1 MKTRIDEK
9 TIFKLAEA
17 SVTSVCRAQI
27 ANVVS
32 KQFRSMHYLSSMLI
46 WDCVTLNLL
55 LNDKI
60 TPTSAD
66 EIITCIRRR
75 NKSFYTTVDSAYFPI
90 EDRFN
95 EYAMRVLRDKYD
107 SVKAL
112 NMRTTN
118 YIIYVISLDMFDNYE
133 LYPQEIYSLAYSYEE
148 LAAIKELPHYW

>member
-1 MKTRIDEK
+1 MRTRIDED

-17 SVTSVCRAQI
+17 SATSGCRAQV

-46 WDCVTLNLL
+46 CDCVTLNLL

-75 NKSFYTTVDSAYFPI
+75 NKSFYTTADSAYFPI
-90 EDRFN
+90 EDRFE
-95 EYAMRVLRDKYD
+95 EYAKSVLGAKYD
-107 SVKAL
+107 AVKAL
-112 NMRTTN
+112 DMRTTN
-118 YIIYVISLDMFDNYE
+118 YIIYVISTDLSDNYE
-133 LYPQEIYSLAYSYEE
+133 LYPQEIYYLAYSYQE
-148 LAAIKELPHYW
+148 LVTIKLPHY

>member
-1 MKTRIDEK
+1 MRTRIDED

-17 SVTSVCRAQI
+17 SVTSVCRAQV
-27 ANVVS
+27 ANIVS

-46 WDCVTLNLL
+46 CDCVTLNLL

-60 TPTSAD
+60 TPISAD

-90 EDRFN
+90 EDRFE
-95 EYAMRVLRDKYD
+95 EYAKTVLGEKYD
-107 SVKAL
+107 NVRAL

-118 YIIYVISLDMFDNYE
+118 YIIYVISVDLSDNYE

-148 LAAIKELPHYW
+148 LANIKELPHY

>member
-1 MKTRIDEK
+1 MKTKIDED

-17 SVTSVCRAQI
+17 SVTSGCRAQV

-32 KQFRSMHYLSSMLI
+32 KQFRSMHYLSSALI
-46 WDCVTLNLL
+46 CDCVTINLL
-55 LNDKI
+55 LNDNI

-90 EDRFN
+90 EDRFE
-95 EYAMRVLRDKYD
+95 EYAKSVLGEKYD
-107 SVKAL
+107 AVKAL

-118 YIIYVISLDMFDNYE
+118 YVVYVVSTDLHDNYE
-133 LYPQEIYSLAYSYEE
+133 LYPQEIYYLAYSYQE
-148 LAAIKELPHYW
+148 LATIKLPHY

>member
-1 MKTRIDEK
+1 MKTIIDED
-9 TIFKLAEA
+9 TIFKLAKA
-17 SVTSVCRAQI
+17 SVASGCRAQV

-46 WDCVTLNLL
+46 CDCITLNLL

-60 TPTSAD
+60 TPTSAN

-90 EDRFN
+90 EDRFE
-95 EYAMRVLRDKYD
+95 EYAKNILGEEYD
-107 SVKAL
+107 AVKAL

-118 YIIYVISLDMFDNYE
+118 YIIYVISTDLSNNYE
-133 LYPQEIYSLAYSYEE
+133 LYPQEIYSLAYSYQE
-148 LAAIKELPHYW
+148 LANIKLPHY

>member
-1 MKTRIDEK
+1 MRTRIDED

-17 SVTSVCRAQI
+17 SVTSMCRAQV

-46 WDCVTLNLL
+46 CDCITLNLL

-60 TPTSAD
+60 TPTAAD
-66 EIITCIRRR
+66 EIITCVRRR

-90 EDRFN
+90 EDRFE
-95 EYAMRVLRDKYD
+95 EYARSVLGEKYD
-107 SVKAL
+107 DVKAL

-118 YIIYVISLDMFDNYE
+118 YIIYVISVDLSDNYE
-133 LYPQEIYSLAYSYEE
+133 LYPQEIYYLAYSYQE
-148 LAAIKELPHYW
+148 LANIKLPHY

>member
-1 MKTRIDEK
+1 MRTRIDED

-17 SVTSVCRAQI
+17 SVTSSCRARI
-27 ANVVS
+27 ASAIS

-46 WDCVTLNLL
+46 CDCVTLNLL

-90 EDRFN
+90 EDRFE
-95 EYAMRVLRDKYD
+95 EYAKSILGENYD
-107 SVKAL
+107 DIKAL
-112 NMRTTN
+112 DMHTTN
-118 YIIYVISLDMFDNYE
+118 YIVYVISSDMFNNYD
-133 LYPQEIYSLAYSYEE
+133 LHPQEIYYLAYSYQE
-148 LAAIKELPHYW
+148 LAAIKLPHY

>member
-1 MKTRIDEK
+1 MRTKIDEG

-17 SVTSVCRAQI
+17 SVASGCRAQV
-27 ANVVS
+27 ASVVS

-46 WDCVTLNLL
+46 CDCVTLNLL

-60 TPTSAD
+60 TPTSAN

-90 EDRFN
+90 EDRFE
-95 EYAMRVLRDKYD
+95 EYAKSTLGEKYD
-107 SVKAL
+107 DVKAL

-118 YIIYVISLDMFDNYE
+118 YIIYVISVDMSDNYE
-133 LYPQEIYSLAYSYEE
+133 LYPQEIYYLAYSYQE
-148 LAAIKELPHYW
+148 LANIKLPHY

>member
-1 MKTRIDEK
+1 MKIRIDED

-17 SVTSVCRAQI
+17 SVTSGCRAQV
-27 ANVVS
+27 ASVVS

-46 WDCVTLNLL
+46 CDCVTLNIL
-55 LNDKI
+55 LNDEI

-95 EYAMRVLRDKYD
+95 EYAKGILGEKYD

-112 NMRTTN
+112 NMRATN
-118 YIIYVISLDMFDNYE
+118 YIIYVISADMSSNYE
-133 LYPQEIYSLAYSYEE
+133 LYPQEIYYLAYSYQE
-148 LAAIKELPHYW
+148 LAKIKLPHY